1 MMQLSVY
8 HAIAQGNDQQKKA
21 GIARSADLKLIYNE
35 KDPVKKEK
43 LYGIWLQKFP
53 QQKSDSAER
62 VQYDYARYSVASAY
76 AEVNNVAKAM
86 KYANL
91 IGTTAWKAQGW
102 ANVAS
107 VLEKKGQF
115 KEAVELY
122 QRAIGHA
129 YSCVISNNYD
139 PAVQIAAAGYPI
151 YAKSLSKLYIK
162 KENYLDALPVL
173 KQLYERPEY
182 ADAEAYE
189 VYASVLRQ
197 SGRNDE
203 SFTVLD
209 KAAKLG
215 LATEFM
221 KNDLKMLFKK
231 LKGSDAGYDE
241 YLVTINKAMVE
252 NIRNEVAKTMI
263 NTPAANFSLKN
274 VDGKTV
280 SLAELKGKT
289 VVLDFWATWCGPCK
303 ASFPIMKTAVERFKD
318 DPNVQ
323 FLFIHTFENDANAP
337 SLAKNY
343 MMDNHYPFEVLMDLK
358 NAQGVNTVAE
368 SYKLG
373 GIPAKIVIDGNGNIR
388 FSMVGFS
395 SGQEAAVEEL
405 VAMIELSKKAI

>member
-8 HAIAQGNDQQKKA
+8 HAIAQGNDQQKKT
-21 GIARSADLKLIYNE
+21 GITRSADLKLIYNE

-43 LYGIWLQKFP
+43 LYDIWLQNFP

-62 VQYDYARYSVASAY
+62 VQYDYARYSVASAF

-91 IGTTAWKAQGW
+91 IGTPSWKAQGW
-102 ANVAS
+102 ANVAAA
-107 VLEKKGQF
+107 LEKKGHV

-122 QRAIGHA
+122 QRALDYS

-139 PAVQIAAAGYPI
+139 LAVQIAAAGYPI
-151 YAKSLSKLYIK
+151 YAKSLSRLYIK
-162 KENYLDALPVL
+162 QENYRDALPVL

-189 VYASVLRQ
+189 AYASVLRQ
-197 SGRNDE
+197 SGRDDE
-203 SFTVLD
+203 SFAVLE

-215 LATEFM
+215 LATESM

-252 NIRNEVAKTMI
+252 KIRNDVAKTMI
-263 NTPAANFSLKN
+263 NIPAVNFSLKD

-280 SLAELKGKT
+280 SLAALKGKT

-303 ASFPIMKTAVERFKD
+303 ASFPIMKTAVERFRD
-318 DPNVQ
+318 DPDVQ
-323 FLFIHTFENDANAP
+323 FLFIHTFENDANA
-337 SLAKNY
+337 STLAKNY

-358 NAQGVNTVAE
+358 NARGVNPVAE

-373 GIPAKIVIDGNGNIR
+373 GIPTKIVIDGNGNIR
-388 FSMVGFS
+388 FSVVGFS
-395 SGQEAAVEEL
+395 GGQEAAVEEL
-405 VAMIELSKKAI
+405 AAMIELSKKAI